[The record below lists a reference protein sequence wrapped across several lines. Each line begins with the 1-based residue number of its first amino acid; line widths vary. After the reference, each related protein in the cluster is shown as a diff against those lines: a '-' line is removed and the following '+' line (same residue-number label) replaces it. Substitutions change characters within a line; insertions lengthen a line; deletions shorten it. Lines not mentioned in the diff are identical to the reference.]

1 MATLRLRGNWWK
13 LLAVWTYLYPQEVTL
28 LLHLVAL
35 LLLTALLLLAAL
47 LEALPPL
54 LLPHTAPLLQHSSP
68 TPLLPCI
75 TRHRR
80 LVFGCFVVRQPP
92 PSSAGAIE
100 LARVRGAE
108 AWLQLAARGAWWGEC
123 AKIWNRRTDSGCAG
137 PEIRG
142 NWRQKGRPVAPGY
155 NKNRVQWWPLGCPLE
170 SLSTNGGP

>member
-1 MATLRLRGNWWK
+1 MNGHSSDSP
-13 LLAVWTYLYPQEVTL
+13 TYVILIVSECQKFFYTVQCTAIYSWSTPP
-28 LLHLVAL
+28 HLVAL
-35 LLLTALLLLAAL
+35 LLLTALLLAAL

-108 AWLQLAARGAWWGEC
+108 A
-123 AKIWNRRTDSGCAG
+123 
-137 PEIRG
+137 
-142 NWRQKGRPVAPGY
+142 
-155 NKNRVQWWPLGCPLE
+155 
-170 SLSTNGGP
+170 

>member
-1 MATLRLRGNWWK
+1 MITLVATLRLRGNWWK

-100 LARVRGAE
+100 LARGQFLIFRE
-108 AWLQLAARGAWWGEC
+108 NNP
-123 AKIWNRRTDSGCAG
+123 KI
-137 PEIRG
+137 
-142 NWRQKGRPVAPGY
+142 QKYFFKFLFSRIY
-155 NKNRVQWWPLGCPLE
+155 TFHHEFLGFVFK
-170 SLSTNGGP
+170 